1 MPDTSSPSAPGQWA
15 AAQPPVRSI
24 APAVSVLNPPAVSL
38 SNPPGM
44 GSSAAHSSPVM
55 ASAKPL
61 TGASD
66 GSSPAR
72 TIWGLDPQQL
82 HTRYWAAHG
91 VQVVRRGERSEIVK
105 HAELFLLTE
114 SGSLALFPLGP
125 LMDALNWIKPQVLFV
140 RLHDAHERG
149 YRENVV
155 TDDAERF
162 IRFQRVYDASSRLA
176 RVALTPDREI
186 AQLWQSA
193 PDPLT
198 GWRRLRRF
206 IQRHDRAVQN
216 VDGAV
221 YAASDSRELACFLHD
236 LLLLWKR
243 PDSTV
248 LRVKSVGA
256 EVWKDPNASIDASAK
271 FIGPVWIGAGRSIEQ
286 GATVI
291 GPAVVWDHPDHR
303 PILEEFQWLDIEPTE
318 PPEEPNPRTGSVLD
332 RASKRAFDVVFS
344 ILSIALTL
352 PLYPFIMLA
361 IWIEDGRPFFFAH
374 RRETISG
381 RDFPCV
387 KFRSMRKDAEK
398 MKAML
403 RARNQA
409 DGPQFFIEKDPRLTR
424 IGALLRRYNLDELPQ
439 FFNVLAGQMSI
450 VGPRPSPHSENQYCP
465 PWREARLSVRPGIT
479 GLWQIKRTR
488 RSGTDFQEWIK
499 YDIEYVEK
507 RTFWLDLV
515 IIFRTFSVM
524 LGKVSRS

>member
-1 MPDTSSPSAPGQWA
+1 MKADLGITEPSPSTAGGVATAPPTVAYAHVKDSPSGNGA
-15 AAQPPVRSI
+15 AEMARL
-24 APAVSVLNPPAVSL
+24 APS
-38 SNPPGM
+38 
-44 GSSAAHSSPVM
+44 
-55 ASAKPL
+55 
-61 TGASD
+61 
-66 GSSPAR
+66 R

-91 VQVVRRGERSEIVK
+91 VQVVRLGEPSEIVK
-105 HAELFLLTE
+105 HAELFLLTD
-114 SGSLALFPLGP
+114 SGSLALFSLSP

-140 RLHDAHERG
+140 RLHDGHERG
-149 YRENVV
+149 YREDVV
-155 TDDAERF
+155 LDDAERF
-162 IRFQRVYDASSRLA
+162 VKFQRVYDASSHLA
-176 RVALTPDREI
+176 RVALTPDRDI

-206 IQRHDRAVQN
+206 IRRHDRATQSVE
-216 VDGAV
+216 GAV
-221 YAASDSRELACFLHD
+221 YDGNVDRELACFLHD
-236 LLLLWKR
+236 LMLQWKR
-243 PDSTV
+243 PDSTI
-248 LRVKSVGA
+248 LRAMSGGV
-256 EVWKDPNASIDASAK
+256 EIWKDPNANIDLSAK
-271 FIGPVWIGAGRSIEQ
+271 FIGPVWIGAGRSVDA

-291 GPAVVWDHPDHR
+291 GPAVIWDDPHQR
-303 PILEEFQWLDIEPTE
+303 PPIEEFQWLDIEPSE
-318 PPEEPNPRTGSVLD
+318 PPEDPNPRAGSLLD
-332 RASKRAFDVVFS
+332 RASKRLFDLTFS
-344 ILSIALTL
+344 MLGIVLTL

-361 IWIEDGRPFFFAH
+361 IWIEDGRPFLFTH
-374 RRETISG
+374 RRETLGG
-381 RDFPCV
+381 REFPCV

-398 MKAML
+398 MKAEL
-403 RARNQA
+403 RAKNQA

-424 IGALLRRYNLDELPQ
+424 VGAFLRRYNLDELPQ
-439 FFNVLAGQMSI
+439 FFNVLAGHMSI
-450 VGPRPSPHSENQYCP
+450 VGPRPSPHAENQYCP